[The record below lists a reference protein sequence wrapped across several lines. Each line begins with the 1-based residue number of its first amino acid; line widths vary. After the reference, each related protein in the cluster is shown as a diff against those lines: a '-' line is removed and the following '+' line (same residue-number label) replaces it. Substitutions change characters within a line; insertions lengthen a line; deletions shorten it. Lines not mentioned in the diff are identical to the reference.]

1 MGSKSLDKL
10 RKDMISQ
17 LQAEAGNIKKM
28 FEVGEAILGKAD
40 NEMLA
45 RICENINIEASNR
58 ITMGFVKENVDGLK
72 KEYADICDTI
82 EGLE

>member
-28 FEVGEAILGKAD
+28 FEVGEVILGKAN
-40 NEMLA
+40 NEILS
-45 RICENINIEASNR
+45 RICENINIKASNH
-58 ITMGFVKENVDGLK
+58 ITTGFVKENVEKLK
-72 KEYADICDTI
+72 KEYADICNTI